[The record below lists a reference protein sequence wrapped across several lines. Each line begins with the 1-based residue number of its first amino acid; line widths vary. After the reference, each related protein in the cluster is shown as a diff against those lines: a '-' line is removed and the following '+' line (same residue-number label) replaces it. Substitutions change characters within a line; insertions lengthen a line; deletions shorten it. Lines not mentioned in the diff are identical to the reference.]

1 MSYDDALSEAI
12 RAVLDLDLPEEDCQE
27 AVHSRAA
34 MLAGLDS
41 DDDTAD

>member
-12 RAVLDLDLPEEDCQE
+12 RAVLDMDLPEEDHPE

-34 MLAGLDS
+34 LLAGMDS
-41 DDDTAD
+41 DDNAN